1 MHLWDTL
8 NMNNFIKQHPKNS
21 RNTSIYWYY
30 SVFVCKRNMETNYVH
45 VIYDWSSI
53 QACKI
58 LVLFLFAD
66 QLVHCTMFVN
76 PSISLISLPNWTCTL
91 YSVCKSVHFFD
102 ISAKLNSLTSTRLL
116 IAFCLI
122 FCNNQPS
129 CLFFV
134 HSLHAQWFCKEWI
147 IKKKSIDH
155 VLNVY

>member
-1 MHLWDTL
+1 MCLMHLWDTL

-76 PSISLISLPNWTCTL
+76 PSISLISLPSWTCTL
-91 YSVCKSVHFFD
+91 YRFVNPSISLISLPNWTLWPQLVCWSLSVW
-102 ISAKLNSLTSTRLL
+102 
-116 IAFCLI
+116 
-122 FCNNQPS
+122 
-129 CLFFV
+129 FFV
-134 HSLHAQWFCKEWI
+134 I
-147 IKKKSIDH
+147 INH
-155 VLNVY
+155 LVCFLYTHCMLNDFAKNEL